1 MVCRAESFFEAFN
14 AGYTYCSF
22 DIWKDKV
29 CVREKER
36 ERESVSV
43 CVACG
48 FVAVY
53 LIWTGVDVL

>member
-14 AGYTYCSF
+14 AGYTYCFF

-29 CVREKER
+29 CV
-36 ERESVSV
+36 
-43 CVACG
+43 CCCG